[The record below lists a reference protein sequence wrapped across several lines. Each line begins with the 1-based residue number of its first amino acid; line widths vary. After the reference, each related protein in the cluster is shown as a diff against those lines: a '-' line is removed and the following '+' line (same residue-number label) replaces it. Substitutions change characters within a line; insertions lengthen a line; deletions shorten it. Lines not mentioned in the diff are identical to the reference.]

1 METKKITATQLMEA
15 AIVEDGERPE
25 YYYVQYK
32 GIPITIKGGFTLEDA
47 LMIAGDV
54 ADFCFLEG
62 GEYIPELKRF
72 FLRRELIDAV
82 TNIELPDELSECYEL
97 IMNTS
102 LGAWVDETFFE
113 YLQVY
118 ADQMPFLLEAIQD
131 KVDYMADS
139 GLALLHSR
147 MDALIY
153 AIESLS
159 EQSENLFAN
168 VSPDDVQKLASS
180 VDSFGNIDEEK
191 LVKAFV
197 DQEKKS
203 KSKSKKKSK
212 SSPNLEVVK

>member
-1 METKKITATQLMEA
+1 METKKITAAQLMDA
-15 AIVEDGERPE
+15 AVAEDGERPE

-32 GIPITIKGGFTLEDA
+32 GVPITIKGGFTLEDA
-47 LMIAGDV
+47 LMIARDV
-54 ADFCFLEG
+54 ADFCFLDG

-82 TNIELPDELSECYEL
+82 TNIELPDDLSECYEL

-131 KVDYMADS
+131 KIDYMADS

-159 EQSENLFAN
+159 EQSESMFAG
-168 VSPDDVQKLASS
+168 VSPDDVRKLASS

-212 SSPNLEVVK
+212 PTPNLEVVK

>member
-1 METKKITATQLMEA
+1 METKKITAAQLMDA
-15 AIVEDGERPE
+15 AVAEDGERPE

-32 GIPITIKGGFTLEDA
+32 GVSITIKGGFTLEDA

-54 ADFCFLEG
+54 ADSCFLEG

-82 TNIELPDELSECYEL
+82 TNIELPDDLSECYEL

-131 KVDYMADS
+131 KIDYMADS

-159 EQSENLFAN
+159 EQSESMFAG
-168 VSPDDVQKLASS
+168 VSPDDVRKLASS

-212 SSPNLEVVK
+212 PTPNLEVVK